1 MNHKKKFNHL
11 SADQCT
17 SESHVVQYG
26 RFFDSQQENQHDSA

>member
-1 MNHKKKFNHL
+1 MNHKKKFNH
-11 SADQCT
+11 QCT